1 MIRNQKLERSRK
13 RKESKAKVVKSQTS
27 SAVSR
32 EGGTNSTGPSKEPL
46 VAPQAEL
53 KQPSSLEPMRAP
65 DVSYARDAEPPDN
78 NALHSGALAREATA
92 SFASSSGVHTDSRA
106 NGSLGAEQSQTSYS
120 SFLQQQEL
128 QQKAQSNG
136 NGIGIG
142 EEQSSGYQSGS
153 LQNKRLSS
161 SSLAPLDSGAQSY
174 KWAAGGSGRRS
185 PSAANAGREEPYQ
198 QHSHSSAVELEPQ
211 TVLVRPTNGSTHSP
225 YAENTTPTL
234 TDADAGYARP
244 VDRVIARADQILR
257 DSARGA
263 APDKLS
269 ARKAHRA
276 DARDPAAAI
285 DSSKKVRR
293 VPRVTHLISSPSA
306 CDFRL
311 ACRALAPAVRVQ
323 CLSPSRVCTGVILSR
338 LAFIIAHTHIIT

>member
-13 RKESKAKVVKSQTS
+13 RKESKAKVAKSQTS

-32 EGGTNSTGPSKEPL
+32 EGGSSSAGPSKEPL

-53 KQPSSLEPMRAP
+53 KQPSSLEPTRAP
-65 DVSYARDAEPPDN
+65 DVSYARNAEPLDN

-92 SFASSSGVHTDSRA
+92 SFASSNGMHTDSRA

-120 SFLQQQEL
+120 SFLQQEEL

-136 NGIGIG
+136 NGIG

-153 LQNKRLSS
+153 LQNKRLSN
-161 SSLAPLDSGAQSY
+161 SSLAPLDSGSQSY

-198 QHSHSSAVELEPQ
+198 QHTSAVELEPQ
-211 TVLVRPTNGSTHSP
+211 TVLVRPTNGSTHNP
-225 YAENTTPTL
+225 YAENATTAL
-234 TDADAGYARP
+234 AEVGAGYARP

-269 ARKAHRA
+269 ARKTHKA
-276 DARDPAAAI
+276 DARDPAAAV
-285 DSSKKVRR
+285 DSGEKVRR
-293 VPRVTHLISSPSA
+293 VPRVTHVLP
-306 CDFRL
+306 FRL
-311 ACRALAPAVRVQ
+311 
-323 CLSPSRVCTGVILSR
+323 
-338 LAFIIAHTHIIT
+338 